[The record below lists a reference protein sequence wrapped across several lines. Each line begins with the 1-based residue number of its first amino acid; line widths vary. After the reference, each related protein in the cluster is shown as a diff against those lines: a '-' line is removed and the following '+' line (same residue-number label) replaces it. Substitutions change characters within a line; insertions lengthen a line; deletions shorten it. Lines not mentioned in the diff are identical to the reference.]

1 MKFVNPMLINTI
13 GFYLKYKSRERVNTS
28 YLMSKST
35 DELSKDPKWHKF
47 VKECIEEHGYS
58 WYYYVRQQ
66 PFVRY
71 VKLNYSKKRD
81 K

>member
-1 MKFVNPMLINTI
+1 MSEKSSA
-13 GFYLKYKSRERVNTS
+13 YKSRERVNTS

-58 WYYYVRQQ
+58 WYYFVRQQ
-66 PFVRY
+66 PFGSY
-71 VKLNYSKKRD
+71 VKLNYSKTRRGR
-81 K
+81 